1 MRETH
6 VRPGTQQLMQAAA
19 EIVTQL
25 AKQAVIQRGRFSLVL
40 SGGSTPRAL
49 YRLLATSPYQD
60 EIEWANVHVFWGD
73 ERCVPPD
80 DAESNYRMAR
90 ESLLDHVAIPPTS
103 IHRICGELSPEDAS
117 NDYTQTLVSFFRDGI
132 PRFDLVLL
140 GMGDDGH
147 TASLFPH
154 TAALNETQKWVT
166 ANYVPQKD
174 VWRITLTLP
183 VINAARQVIFL
194 VAGAPKA
201 ERLRE
206 VLYGSRQPHDL
217 PAQSI
222 QPTNGNLL
230 WLVDAAAASTLP
242 HT

>member
-1 MRETH
+1 
-6 VRPGTQQLMQAAA
+6 MQAAA
-19 EIVTQL
+19 DMVAQL
-25 AKQAVIQRGRFSLVL
+25 AKQAIIERGRFSLVL

-49 YRLLATSPYQD
+49 YRLLASSPYQD

-73 ERCVPPD
+73 ERCVPPHA
-80 DAESNYRMAR
+80 AESNYRMAR
-90 ESLLDHVAIPPTS
+90 ESLLDHVAIPPAN
-103 IHRICGELSPEDAS
+103 IHRIFGELSPEDAAK
-117 NDYTQTLVSFFRDGI
+117 DYAQALLSSFGDGI
-132 PRFDLVLL
+132 PQFDLVLL

-154 TAALNETQKWVT
+154 TAALGETQKWVA
-166 ANYVPQKD
+166 ANHVPQKD

-183 VINAARQVIFL
+183 VINAARQIIFL
-194 VAGAPKA
+194 VAGVQKA

-206 VLYGSRQPHDL
+206 ILNGPRQPLDL

-222 QPTNGNLL
+222 QPTNGNLV
-230 WLVDAAAASTLP
+230 WLVDAAAASALP

>member
-1 MRETH
+1 MSEIRILPAGE
-6 VRPGTQQLMQAAA
+6 QLMQAAA
-19 EIVTQL
+19 DMVAQL
-25 AKQAVIQRGRFSLVL
+25 AKQAIIKRGRFSLVL

-49 YRLLATSPYQD
+49 YQLLATSPYHD

-80 DAESNYRMAR
+80 DAESNYRTAR
-90 ESLLDHVAIPPTS
+90 ESLLDQVAIPPTN
-103 IHRICGELSPEDAS
+103 IHRICGELSPEDAAK
-117 NDYTQTLVSFFRDGI
+117 DYAQTLMSFFGAGI
-132 PRFDLVLL
+132 PQFDLVLL

-154 TAALNETQKWVT
+154 TAALDETQEWVV
-166 ANYVPQKD
+166 ANHVPQKD

-183 VINAARQVIFL
+183 VINAARQVMFL

-201 ERLRE
+201 KRLRE
-206 VLYGSRQPHDL
+206 VLYGPRQPLDL
-217 PAQSI
+217 PAQSV

-230 WLVDAAAASTLP
+230 WLVDAAAASALP